1 MADGVA
7 EGGLQ
12 DSAHQDGPIR
22 LAVDFTCAPGDVLA
36 IFGPSGS
43 GKTTILRT
51 IAGLHAPRKGRI
63 HVGGNVWLDT
73 ANGVNLPP
81 HRRAVGFVFQEYA
94 LFPHLTALENVV
106 AALGHRPRGERKTRA
121 ADLLALVHLAD
132 RAHRKPATLS
142 GGERQRVAVARALAR
157 EPRVLLLD
165 EPFAAVDRQVR
176 RRLHDELDEVRRTVA
191 APIVLVTHDFED
203 VLRLA
208 THIVVLHEGRSVASG
223 SLAELASRPDLPWL
237 RDTVGLGAVLDTTVA
252 RVDDRRGIAELD
264 FDGGRLLAARGEL
277 APGDHVRVRIPARDV
292 ILATEAPHG
301 VSLHN
306 ILPGAVT
313 ELSADSTT
321 DTVVVQLAMGNSRLL
336 AEVTRD
342 AVERLHIA
350 PGVRLQAL
358 IKAVSLELRAVGLP
372 GSRPTSP

>member
-1 MADGVA
+1 VADRVA
-7 EGGLQ
+7 DGGLQ
-12 DSAHQDGPIR
+12 VSARQDGPIR

-43 GKTTILRT
+43 GKTTVLRT
-51 IAGLHAPRKGRI
+51 IAGLHTPREGRVR
-63 HVGGNVWLDT
+63 VGGETWLDT
-73 ANGVNLPP
+73 AGGINRPP
-81 HRRAVGFVFQEYA
+81 HDRAVGFVFQEYA

-106 AALGHRPRGERKTRA
+106 AALGHRPRAQRKARA

-132 RAHRKPATLS
+132 RAQRNPATLS

-176 RRLHDELDEVRRTVA
+176 RRLHDELDDVRRTVA

-208 THIVVLHEGRSVASG
+208 THIVVLHEGRSVAAG
-223 SLAELASRPDLPWL
+223 SLPELASRPDLPWL
-237 RDTVGLGAVLDTTVA
+237 RDTVGLGAVLDATVD
-252 RVDDRRGIAELD
+252 RVDSGRGLAELA
-264 FDGGRLLAARGEL
+264 FDGGVLFAALGEL

-292 ILATEAPHG
+292 ILATEAPQG

-306 ILPGAVT
+306 ILPVTVT

-321 DTVVVQLAMGNSRLL
+321 HTVAVQLAIGNSRLL

-342 AVERLHIA
+342 AVERLSIA
-350 PGVRLQAL
+350 PGSRRQAL
-358 IKAVSLELRAVGLP
+358 IKAVSLELRAVGVR
-372 GSRPTSP
+372 GADAARP